1 MPWVVN
7 QLSNRALSW
16 FTLVGGDEVSSRALL
31 AFQALSPT
39 LSAIPRGPLVHG
51 SIHYKECDWRT
62 CRVRRGHLHLP
73 CSCPGDLVTSGK
85 SLTHPDFYFKWAI
98 IELLKY
104 VFIPSHWGIRAM
116 DLIGP
121 FFFHCTL
128 ISIGKAATKI
138 KALLLLFQL
147 SYLEMIILME
157 PSDIEQ
163 KILLSPL
170 GDNCLL
176 AIIPITAFPYYC
188 YKSL

>member
-1 MPWVVN
+1 MN
-7 QLSNRALSW
+7 
-16 FTLVGGDEVSSRALL
+16 
-31 AFQALSPT
+31 
-39 LSAIPRGPLVHG
+39 
-51 SIHYKECDWRT
+51 
-62 CRVRRGHLHLP
+62 
-73 CSCPGDLVTSGK
+73 
-85 SLTHPDFYFKWAI
+85 
-98 IELLKY
+98 
-104 VFIPSHWGIRAM
+104 
-116 DLIGP
+116 LIGP
-121 FFFHCTL
+121 FYHCTL

-163 KILLSPL
+163 KILSPL